1 MSLIH
6 QSVKYVLLVLLVA
19 SQCIGSYIRND
30 VLVRGNV
37 VTLKKRGQSLTS
49 DLRLFEDLP
58 PICESQIYC
67 QGELLKDVQLAR
79 IFEDSKTFVD
89 KKLKFPERDILQR
102 YKELK
107 ATAGNRSLTKTELEK
122 FVEDNFEEAEELESW
137 LPPDFTDRPAL
148 ASLVADWK
156 YRKWL
161 LLLNQIW
168 KQLGKKMNIDVLVN
182 ADRHSLI
189 YVENGFFIPG
199 GRFLELYYW
208 DTYWIVRG
216 VLLCDM
222 PNTARGIIENIISIV
237 QRFGY
242 MLNGSRRYYT
252 GRTQPPLLIQMAAT
266 YYTTTNDLGF
276 IKNNILTFEREFQFW
291 LNNRMVAINKD
302 GNVYILAHYQVQTSG
317 PRPESFKE
325 DYELGMNLTSE
336 AERNRLYNN
345 LKASAESGWDFTSRY
360 FNKNGTDG
368 GTLADI
374 DTPNF
379 INVDLNAILHAN
391 AVTLAEWF
399 HILDDPVKS
408 MYYKNIAK
416 RFLIG
421 IEAVLWCEE
430 VGMWFDYDMRNEKP
444 RKLFY
449 PSNFAPLWTGS
460 YTFPKPLVAQSAI
473 RYLIANNVITPN
485 YAPVYYGI
493 PTSLRNSTQQWD
505 FPSCWPPL
513 QAMVIQGL
521 DRTYDIK
528 AQLVAYNLASKWVFT
543 NYIGY
548 SRTGTMFEKFDAQ
561 QLGTSGGGGE
571 YRSQTGFGWTNGVIF
586 ELFARWGNLLTSAE
600 ASIGINPWSKDS
612 VDSIIRNKK

>member
-1 MSLIH
+1 MVIRHSLPVWAKLTRCSSSHVTQLISCDVT
-6 QSVKYVLLVLLVA
+6 QYKYP
-19 SQCIGSYIRND
+19 CDND
-30 VLVRGNV
+30 KLI
-37 VTLKKRGQSLTS
+37 LK
-49 DLRLFEDLP
+49 DD
-58 PICESQIYC
+58 SQIYC
-67 QGELLKDVQLAR
+67 QGEVLKDVQLAR

-89 KKLKFPERDILQR
+89 KKLRFPEREILQR
-102 YKELK
+102 YQALK
-107 ATAGNRSLTKTELEK
+107 ANAGNRGLTKDDLKK
-122 FVEDNFEEAEELESW
+122 FVEDNFEEAEELENW
-137 LPPDFTDRPAL
+137 IPPDFTDRPAL

-156 YRKWL
+156 YKKWI

-291 LNNRMVAINKD
+291 LNNR
-302 GNVYILAHYQVQTSG
+302 
-317 PRPESFKE
+317 
-325 DYELGMNLTSE
+325 
-336 AERNRLYNN
+336 
-345 LKASAESGWDFTSRY
+345 
-360 FNKNGTDG
+360 
-368 GTLADI
+368 
-374 DTPNF
+374 
-379 INVDLNAILHAN
+379 
-391 AVTLAEWF
+391 
-399 HILDDPVKS
+399 
-408 MYYKNIAK
+408 
-416 RFLIG
+416 
-421 IEAVLWCEE
+421 
-430 VGMWFDYDMRNEKP
+430 
-444 RKLFY
+444 
-449 PSNFAPLWTGS
+449 
-460 YTFPKPLVAQSAI
+460 
-473 RYLIANNVITPN
+473 
-485 YAPVYYGI
+485 I

-521 DRTYDIK
+521 DRTYDIN

-548 SRTGTMFEKFDAQ
+548 SRTGTMFEKYDALR
-561 QLGTSGGGGE
+561 LGTPGGGGE

-600 ASIGINPWSKDS
+600 ASVQINPSEGLK
-612 VDSIIRNKK
+612 RL

>member
-1 MSLIH
+1 MSIP
-6 QSVKYVLLVLLVA
+6 SFVSTKYFVLFCVLANNVH
-19 SQCIGSYIRND
+19 SSIIRND
-30 VLVRGNV
+30 VIVSGNV
-37 VTLKKRGQSLTS
+37 ITLNQKGQSLTS
-49 DLRLFEDLP
+49 DLRKFENLP

-79 IFEDSKTFVD
+79 LYEDSKTFVD
-89 KKLKFPERDILQR
+89 KKLKFSEREILQK
-102 YKELK
+102 YQALK
-107 ATAGNRSLTKTELEK
+107 GQAGKLGLSQDQLRQ
-122 FVEDNFEEAEELESW
+122 FVDENFEDAEELENW
-137 LPPDFTDRPAL
+137 IPPDFKDRPAL
-148 ASLVADWK
+148 VSLITDWK

-168 KQLGKKMNIDVLVN
+168 KQLGKKMNIDVLIN

-189 YVENGFFIPG
+189 YVANGFLIPG

-222 PNTARGIIENIISIV
+222 PETAKGIIENIISIV
-237 QRFGY
+237 ERYGY
-242 MLNGSRRYYT
+242 MLNGSRKYYT

-266 YYTTTNDLGF
+266 YYTTTNDLTF
-276 IKNNILTFEREFQFW
+276 IKNNILVMEREFQFW

-302 GNVYILAHYQVQTSG
+302 GNVYILAHYQVQTAG
-317 PRPESFKE
+317 PRPESYKE
-325 DYELGMNLTSE
+325 DYILAMNLTTE
-336 AERNRLYNN
+336 AQKNRLYNN
-345 LKASAESGWDFTSRY
+345 LKATAESGWDFTSRY
-360 FNKNGTDG
+360 FNTNGTDG

-408 MYYKNIAK
+408 AYYKAIAK

-421 IEAVLWCEE
+421 IEAVLWDEKA
-430 VGMWFDYDMRNEKP
+430 GMWFDYDLRHEKS

-460 YTFPKPLVAQSAI
+460 YTFPKSLVAQSAI
-473 RYLIANNVITPN
+473 RYLAANNMITPE
-485 YAPVYYGI
+485 YTPVYYGI

-513 QAMVIQGL
+513 QMMVIQGL
-521 DRTYDIK
+521 DRTYDLN
-528 AQLVAYNLASKWVFT
+528 AQLVAYNLASKWVLT
-543 NYIGY
+543 NYVGF
-548 SRTGTMFEKFDAQ
+548 SRTGTMFEKYDAEK
-561 QLGTSGGGGE
+561 LGTAGGGGE
-571 YRSQTGFGWTNGVIF
+571 YKSQTGFGWSNGIIF
-586 ELFARWGNLLTSAE
+586 ELFARWGNLLTSVE
-600 ASIGINPWSKDS
+600 TSVQINQK
-612 VDSIIRNKK
+612 